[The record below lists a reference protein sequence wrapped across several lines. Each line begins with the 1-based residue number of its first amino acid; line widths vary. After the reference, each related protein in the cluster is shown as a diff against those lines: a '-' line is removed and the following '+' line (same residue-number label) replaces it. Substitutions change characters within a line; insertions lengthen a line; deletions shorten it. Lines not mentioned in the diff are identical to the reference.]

1 MNIAIISCVKTK
13 RIGQMKA
20 KDLYCSPFFKY
31 AYTYTS
37 QNYDKV
43 YILSTLYGLLEP
55 DDIIETYELTL
66 NKMSAQQ
73 KRDWAIRIAKQFQI
87 KITPRDT
94 LHYFCGINYRSNLIK
109 TLPNQYTTP
118 LQGLSF
124 GRQLQWYKQR
134 LKVDE

>member
-13 RIGQMKA
+13 QFGEMKA

-31 AYTYTS
+31 AYKYTS
-37 QNYDKV
+37 QNFDKV

-55 DDIIETYELTL
+55 DDVIKDYELTL

-73 KRDWAIRIAKQFQI
+73 KRDWATRTAKELQA
-87 KITPRDT
+87 KVSPTDT
-94 LHYFCGINYRSNLIK
+94 IHYFCGLNYRSNLIK
-109 TLPNQYTTP
+109 VLPNPYTTP
-118 LQGLSF
+118 LKGLSF

-134 LKVDE
+134 I